1 MVNSMIVKYMLPQ
14 WKQKDIKTRIG
25 NMLKSKR
32 DGNEENEATRAML
45 NEIGPFIPQVKLYL

>member
-14 WKQKDIKTRIG
+14 WKQKDIKTRMG

-32 DGNEENEATRAML
+32 DVNEANEATRAML
-45 NEIGPFIPQVKLYL
+45 NEIGPFIPQVKLHL